1 MKAELRP
8 RSNGARSARYGD
20 QNWRQIMHKA
30 AFTPENAAMLLID
43 HQIGTMAWT
52 HSHDINL
59 VKQNVLKLARI
70 AKAAGLPTVLTSSM
84 EDHVQGPLVS
94 ELKEILPDEFAAR
107 IKRPG
112 IVNAMHHDGFNKAVK
127 ATGRKKLFVAG
138 ITTEVCVLFPVLQML
153 DEGYEVQVSADASA
167 SWTKYGDDLA
177 LRRMEKVGAMIATVD
192 QIISELA
199 IDWTSPL
206 GQKLGGILEYR

>member
-1 MKAELRP
+1 
-8 RSNGARSARYGD
+8 
-20 QNWRQIMHKA
+20 MHKS
-30 AFTPENAAMLLID
+30 AFTPETAAMLLID

-59 VKQNVLKLARI
+59 VKQNALKLAKI
-70 AKAAGLPTVLTSSM
+70 ARALGIPAVLTSSM
-84 EDHVQGPLVS
+84 EDMVQGPLIP
-94 ELKEILPDEFAAR
+94 ELESILPQEFATR

-138 ITTEVCVLFPVLQML
+138 ITTEICVTFPVLQML

-167 SWTKYGDDLA
+167 SHTKYGDDLA
-177 LRRMEKVGAMIATVD
+177 LRRMEKAGAIITTVD

-199 IDWTSPL
+199 IDWTSPN
-206 GQKLGGILEYR
+206 GQKLVPILGY